1 MLRRGSTAN
10 AEWQKTKDGRRSFSR
25 TIVLKDGTALTTLA
39 DVRAFIL
46 KEPEHIQER
55 NSWQRA
61 AELMIQAAEDGRQY
75 RSCDRASRARIEAV

>member
-1 MLRRGSTAN
+1 
-10 AEWQKTKDGRRSFSR
+10 
-25 TIVLKDGTALTTLA
+25 VLKDGTALTTLA

-61 AELMIQAAEDGRQY
+61 AELMIQAAEDG
-75 RSCDRASRARIEAV
+75 ANIEASSNGRTNPNST

>member
-1 MLRRGSTAN
+1 MAKDKG
-10 AEWQKTKDGRRSFSR
+10 WQTKLSR

-75 RSCDRASRARIEAV
+75 RGCDRASRARIEAV